1 MRQRLVFG
9 APLACFALLTLGA
22 LGAVGSLGACGGSS
36 SETPP
41 PLQPDPKGFHYASV
55 PVNPASASAD
65 SDAGA
70 LPISNELDEEEKP
83 RAPARSTWGSPK
95 PGH

>member
-1 MRQRLVFG
+1 MRQRLVLV
-9 APLACFALLTLGA
+9 PLASVAFGLAFIALCT
-22 LGAVGSLGACGGSS
+22 LGACGGSS

-55 PVNPASASAD
+55 PLPPPVAAD

-70 LPISNELDEEEKP
+70 VPMASDLDEELKP
-83 RAPARSTWGSPK
+83 KGPARSTWGSTK
-95 PGH
+95 PNH

>member
-1 MRQRLVFG
+1 MRQRLVLG
-9 APLACFALLTLGA
+9 APLACFALLA

-41 PLQPDPKGFHYASV
+41 PLQPDPKGFRYASV
-55 PVNPASASAD
+55 PVNQASPSAD

-70 LPISNELDEEEKP
+70 LPLSNDLDEEEKP

-95 PGH
+95 PSH